1 MMDEMSRVFGIIK
14 NRKVFFADPHDLER
28 AKRKG
33 RLFHVEDGLAFYL
46 YNGITYVT
54 PVDDP
59 PMLRC
64 IDGGR
69 D

>member
-1 MMDEMSRVFGIIK
+1 MDEMSRVFGIIK
-14 NRKVFFADPHDLER
+14 NQKVFFADPHDLER
-28 AKRKG
+28 AKRWGK
-33 RLFHVEDGLAFYL
+33 LFHQEDGLAFYV
-46 YNGITYVT
+46 YHGITYVT

-64 IDGGR
+64 IDGGL